1 MIKHARYGAA
11 KQEEKKKTIEKVLG
25 VVKEDMQRIS
35 WKEEDAGDSG
45 DGGKWA
51 AVATTKEINQ
61 KKKENGFSYIN
72 QGNLEMKEK
81 EVKDIYKRVFKCIN
95 ILTWKKKKRKEL

>member
-1 MIKHARYGAA
+1 MVWTCAKEGEWIYLIKHARYGAA

-45 DGGKWA
+45 DGGK
-51 AVATTKEINQ
+51 
-61 KKKENGFSYIN
+61 
-72 QGNLEMKEK
+72 
-81 EVKDIYKRVFKCIN
+81 
-95 ILTWKKKKRKEL
+95 